1 MAEAKLTIDID
12 VDGVAKAVA
21 GLASVNRAVRNIDSR
36 TRGLAQ
42 TAGAA
47 GQGIQIA
54 VNKWKK
60 SFDQFDKM
68 VQTIGRVGLKALSM
82 SLKFATIEMIAMG
95 GAMLAIH
102 GAFVLGNATM
112 KAMRATL
119 GPLAAG
125 MTAVV
130 AAASAASAAIREQ
143 QAAMFAYK
151 TKSSP
156 EFGSGLNQTR
166 QVMRTLHTDVELAT
180 VGIEN
185 LNAAYAA
192 VSRTSTFT
200 AQSQKTL
207 KGLMD
212 FASAGQPLEEGVKKA
227 GELIAIMQNSKKSF
241 SEAKK
246 AAEGM
251 FGDGTQMKD
260 AFKKLNIT
268 TKKGLEEAINNGKLA
283 SAAGVEGQFNAV
295 SGTLIGRL
303 KGYFNI
309 IRNQLADLGQ
319 PMLEPMR
326 QAANDIFNILRNGF
340 VKISGNTQQ
349 FGMTTMLEGLVGMV
363 QKLTDWS
370 TNLINN
376 NIKSVDG
383 MFQRMS
389 GWWTDF
395 KFGWNETLDKL
406 RPFIDGARVIEKMF
420 GQIWEHVKN
429 IVSSGFN
436 QFNEWL
442 VQNEETVIEF
452 GGKVGD
458 LITSIMK
465 FQQEM
470 KKILQDL
477 MPFINDIVGGISA
490 MVDQMT
496 GFIKLLRGL
505 TGGGTIGALAS
516 LLAVRGGFKAMA
528 GTKGGFTVQQQ
539 LQNQPINAQNVTINT
554 PRVVGGGGNLGTTGA
569 AMRGGPGPG
578 GLAQMGPVYPGGPVV
593 PPGGGG
599 RGGGTSGVG
608 NFRTVPAMQGLA
620 SANRGA
626 PYSYTPYI
634 GQPGYSGPTPIAPR
648 GGPAMQR
655 AIAGANMY
663 RQWSYSTFMAPGM
676 SDDDRRTARFN
687 QKNASGNPTFRAKM
701 SQRAAAQ
708 RAARSGP
715 NQSKGYRRLNKFQ
728 NSQGARMGTTLALGA
743 LSQMA
748 PEEAQGALALGG
760 MIGMVN
766 PLAGLG
772 VAGLGTAMKSKTAT
786 GGMVSGAAGGAAMGA
801 LVGSIVP
808 GIGTAAGAAAGAL
821 IGAVS
826 GGIMGSIN
834 ADKEKVKAAR
844 TAASN
849 AAQSI
854 IDGALSGVFDAL
866 KLEER
871 KGSKGRTAL
880 RDALPNIMK
889 QQKAALDI
897 INKAPEARGN
907 YAGIMPD
914 FMDRGATGGQ
924 LGLAFESATGKRM
937 PKVMRQ
943 LVGSLTTGT
952 DIAGNLLYGTISKIP
967 GLNRLGNNNITNP
980 LGYAEDRKKD
990 VDRQKQ
996 EATLKELYLKQSS
1009 IGMKISEKEFDDMM
1023 KKPGESLKKM
1033 RTDMEN
1039 NEKAMAPLQEKYN
1052 GRMNEL
1058 NRITGKTDTEINAL
1072 AKDMGV
1078 NLMDSTK
1085 DFTEVLREL
1094 GLLTVKTVDELRA
1107 AMTDVYAQGL
1117 RGFDNILEK
1126 LEAPEILNET
1136 AKGFAQLARASG
1148 GKVSEKDKTK
1158 FVKDIMEQSV
1168 AYFGGDTQKA
1178 YAQTIES
1185 LGVGGS
1191 AYSGTGPL
1199 RGMEHLGLLQSED
1212 IKAVLDEIETG
1223 FGEKNALQLNAMLGN
1238 NDMSV
1243 DSQEFQKRF
1252 KNMDIDQ
1259 QMQVKQI
1266 LENGLGDSPA
1276 ALKMIEAAGGDTN
1289 QAILNAIGM
1298 GDLAMKKIEQPVLD
1312 MSEASLEIA
1321 KSTKALIEQMSIYF
1335 KKTDDAVPSWYTKE
1349 SFEKLIKGDDTST
1362 PRGKTFGDTTSSRLS
1377 QTMGRHASMDSA
1389 LTGKRT
1395 VTSGYR
1401 NYGLGSINSDHVTGR
1416 AYDIVG
1422 QNLGQ
1427 YQSLVKATGG
1437 FAEFHGVNSARHLHV
1452 VPGSGAMGDR
1462 SVPVM
1467 SGGGV
1472 PTVQASSG
1480 GGSNSYN
1487 FYVTGNQNASAQEIA
1502 EMVMLKVK
1510 EVERSNR
1517 ERR

>member
-125 MTAVV
+125 MTSFV

-185 LNAAYAA
+185 LNAAYAT
-192 VSRTSTFT
+192 VSKTSTFT
-200 AQSQKTL
+200 AQSQRTL

-283 SAAGVEGQFNAV
+283 SAAGVEGQFKAV
-295 SGTLIGRL
+295 SGTLIGTL

-370 TNLINN
+370 TNLINS
-376 NIKSVDG
+376 NIKSVEG
-383 MFQRMS
+383 MFKRMS

-395 KFGWNETLDKL
+395 KFGWNNTLDRI
-406 RPFIDGARVIEKMF
+406 RPFIDGARVIEDMF
-420 GQIWEHVKN
+420 GQTWKHIKA
-429 IVSSGFN
+429 ISSSRFY
-436 QFNEWL
+436 QFNDWL
-442 VQNEETVIEF
+442 VQNEKTVVEF
-452 GGKVGD
+452 GEKIGNLFVSLGKY
-458 LITSIMK
+458 
-465 FQQEM
+465 QEQFA
-470 KKILQDL
+470 KIIQDM
-477 MPFINDIVGGISA
+477 MPFINDVVDGISQ
-490 MVDQMT
+490 MVDQVT
-496 GFIKLLRGL
+496 EFIKLLRSL

-516 LLAVRGGFKAMA
+516 VLAIRGAFKSMA

-599 RGGGTSGVG
+599 RGGGTPGVG

-687 QKNASGNPTFRAKM
+687 QKNAAGNPTFRAKM

-715 NQSKGYRRLNKFQ
+715 NQSIGYRRLNKFQ
-728 NSQGARMGTTLALGA
+728 DSQGARMGTTLALGA

-834 ADKEKVKAAR
+834 ADKEEVKAAK

-854 IDGALSGVFDAL
+854 VNNVLSGVLDGIR
-866 KLEER
+866 LEER
-871 KGSKGRTAL
+871 KGFKGRTAL
-880 RDALPNIMK
+880 RDALPDIRK

-897 INKAPEARGN
+897 INQAPGKRGN
-907 YAGIMPD
+907 YAGILPD

-924 LGLAFESATGKRM
+924 MGLAFESATGKRM
-937 PKVMRQ
+937 PKIMRKA
-943 LVGSLTTGT
+943 LGAVTTNA
-952 DIAGNLLYGTISKIP
+952 DIVGNLLYGTISKL
-967 GLNRLGNNNITNP
+967 GGVSLLDNRVLNPFGYGTNNK
-980 LGYAEDRKKD
+980 DD
-990 VDRQKQ
+990 VDKQKQ
-996 EATLKELYLKQSS
+996 EATLRELYAKQSAF
-1009 IGMKISEKEFDDMM
+1009 GMKISEKEFDDMM

-1039 NEKAMAPLQEKYN
+1039 NEKAMGPLQDKYN
-1052 GRMNEL
+1052 SRMNEL
-1058 NRITGKTDTEINAL
+1058 NRITGKTDTEINKL

-1107 AMTDVYAQGL
+1107 AMTNVYAQGL
-1117 RGFDNILEK
+1117 RGFDEALKKI
-1126 LEAPEILNET
+1126 EAPEILNET

-1148 GKVSEKDKTK
+1148 GKVSEKDKTT
-1158 FVKDIMEQSV
+1158 FVRDIMEQNL
-1168 AYFGGDTQKA
+1168 AYFGGDAQKA
-1178 YAQTIES
+1178 YAQTIQS
-1185 LGVGGS
+1185 LGAGGS

-1199 RGMEHLGLLQSED
+1199 RGMEGLNLLGSKAIQDILGGIESGFASEN
-1212 IKAVLDEIETG
+1212 AV
-1223 FGEKNALQLNAMLGN
+1223 QLNAMLGN

-1243 DSQEFQKRF
+1243 DANEFQKRF
-1252 KNMDIDQ
+1252 KNMDVDQ
-1259 QMQVKQI
+1259 QMQVKNI
-1266 LENGLGDSPA
+1266 LENGLGTGPA
-1276 ALKMIEAAGGDTN
+1276 ALRMLDAAGGDTN

-1312 MSEASLEIA
+1312 LSEASNEIA
-1321 KSTKALIEQMSIYF
+1321 KSTKTLIEQMSIYF

-1401 NYGLGSINSDHVTGR
+1401 NYGLGSMNSDHVTGR
-1416 AYDIVG
+1416 AYDLVG

-1437 FAEFHGVNSARHLHV
+1437 FAEFHGVNNARHLHV

-1462 SVPVM
+1462 PVPVM
-1467 SGGGV
+1467 SGS
-1472 PTVQASSG
+1472 TTSSVQMSSSG
-1480 GGSNSYN
+1480 EGNSYN
-1487 FYVTGNQNASAQEIA
+1487 FYVTGNQNASAKEIA